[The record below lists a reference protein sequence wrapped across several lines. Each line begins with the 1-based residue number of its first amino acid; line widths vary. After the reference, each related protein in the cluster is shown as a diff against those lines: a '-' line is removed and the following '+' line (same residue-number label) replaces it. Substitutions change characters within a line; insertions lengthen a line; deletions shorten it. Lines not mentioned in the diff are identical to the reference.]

1 MTNPTISFPRA
12 REVQLEQRARPEP
25 QAGSLLI
32 RSRATLV
39 SAGTEVTILSGEFD
53 PGSAWAAYGVF
64 PFDPGYSSVG
74 VVEEVGEGVDRS
86 WLGRRVASGA
96 PHARYAMIPPEFAR
110 SVPDDV
116 ADDQATLFALAETV
130 MNGVRRGRVAWGE
143 DVVIFGAGVLGQLAA
158 RFCLLAGAAHT
169 VVVDIDP
176 SRLARLPQDASVVGR
191 GCDARAAARGRRA
204 RHGGSPRGCRDRAH
218 GLARRNP
225 GRVRR
230 PPSAGALPHALEP
243 SGHGHDVQ
251 LPRPL
256 QRAEHRDH
264 RRAHRTSHPPVAT
277 PANPWTRERH
287 AELYFALLASGRID
301 VAPVITRRAP
311 YGEGPA
317 VYRAFL
323 ERSSGDLG
331 VVLDWTA
338 DGT

>member
-74 VVEEVGEGVDRS
+74 VVEEAGEGVDRS

-96 PHARYAMIPPEFAR
+96 PHALYATVPPEFAR
-110 SVPDDV
+110 FVPDDV

-158 RFCLLAGAAHT
+158 RVCLLAGAAHT

-176 SRLARLPQDASVVGR
+176 SRLARLPQDASVVAVDATREQPREVVERVTSGR
-191 GCDARAAARGRRA
+191 LADVVIELTGSPDAIPGEFAVLRPQGRFLMLS
-204 RHGGSPRGCRDRAH
+204 SPRGTGTMFNFHDLCNAPSIEIIGAH
-218 GLARRNP
+218 I
-225 GRVRR
+225 
-230 PPSAGALPHALEP
+230 
-243 SGHGHDVQ
+243 
-251 LPRPL
+251 
-256 QRAEHRDH
+256 
-264 RRAHRTSHPPVAT
+264 TSHPPVAT

-301 VAPVITRRAP
+301 VAPVITRSAP